1 MGKKTLDV
9 LKTKGGKWP
18 TAFLVW
24 WDYYLYILWMKMHF
38 SPKESCFAK
47 SVTAPSAV
55 EAKGRSAEA
64 AALGQSLLQSHQR
77 SWFHDLWSD
86 SLSRV
91 WLCIEFSFFDEVLLP
106 CILNLMCFI
115 LSDSRMHNFSLEVW
129 LSKETCHY
137 HLCFVPGALDW
148 VLCLE
153 ENYTQHYFDWS
164 HVNVIMEIW
173 NLFLQHFSAFPF
185 VLQVS
190 VLFLN
195 TGPNLSVSV
204 FYFIV
209 NYECSIRELEE
220 KMRTSLYALLE
231 TRNASSTPELF
242 WIG

>member
-1 MGKKTLDV
+1 MCWKQKEVNGQQLFLYDEIITCTFCEWKCIFPPKNHVLQKVWQPPLPWRRRGGQQRQQRWGRVSYSPIKDLDFTICGAILCLVFDFV
-9 LKTKGGKWP
+9 LSSP
-18 TAFLVW
+18 
-24 WDYYLYILWMKMHF
+24 F
-38 SPKESCFAK
+38 SMRFCF
-47 SVTAPSAV
+47 
-55 EAKGRSAEA
+55 
-64 AALGQSLLQSHQR
+64 
-77 SWFHDLWSD
+77 
-86 SLSRV
+86 
-91 WLCIEFSFFDEVLLP
+91 LP

-153 ENYTQHYFDWS
+153 ENYTQHCFDWS